1 MEWTMKPSQFGGIWY
16 EGYVDGYFVY
26 ARVFQD
32 PSKFGINDGR
42 ISALI
47 IAPHQ
52 GSGVRDALVNYD
64 PGYHGFRVIRKKS
77 ECHGNSCML
86 FPEIHDNSDGREYP
100 DSHKHRR

>member
-1 MEWTMKPSQFGGIWY
+1 MEWTMKPSAFGGTWY

-64 PGYHGFRVIRKKS
+64 RGWDRGLPAAKYRPIVEQVFEDFHDREVDWAYEERKHH
-77 ECHGNSCML
+77 EGMD
-86 FPEIHDNSDGREYP
+86 F
-100 DSHKHRR
+100 

>member
-47 IAPHQ
+47 IAPHR

-64 PGYHGFRVIRKKS
+64 RGYHGFRVIRNYGWNTS
-77 ECHGNSCML
+77 
-86 FPEIHDNSDGREYP
+86 
-100 DSHKHRR
+100 